1 MDILNVASLCSIS
14 IFIYILNLILR
25 PGFPKLWYARKI
37 NKISLKRMEKV
48 DTDNSAK
55 GLSTVR

>member
-1 MDILNVASLCSIS
+1 MDILSVASLCSIS

-25 PGFPKLWYARKI
+25 PGFTKLLYARKI
-37 NKISLKRMEKV
+37 NKISLKMMEKV
-48 DTDNSAK
+48 DTDNSTK